1 MLSSQNL
8 EYRVNTCQITAKLFA
23 GFMCSRRQFPFLL
36 DAFTYMCSC
45 VRHTCI
51 LWSAIRDKNRSCTA
65 TRLSRSRYRDSRLA
79 NAYSNRVTRTRVLKT
94 RLQIV
99 LRELASSDRV
109 TGTRVFQSRYG
120 NSRLESASSDR
131 VTGTRIC
138 KTLIVLRKLATG
150 NDLTPQTRD
159 PFTKPVL
166 LGKGIH

>member
-79 NAYSNRVTRTRVLKT
+79 NAYSNRVTRTRVLKNASPNRVTKTRVWKT
-94 RLQIV
+94 RLQIA
-99 LRELASSDRV
+99 LRELAFAK
-109 TGTRVFQSRYG
+109 RVFRSRYG
-120 NSRLESASSDR
+120 NSRSQNASSNR
-131 VTGTRIC
+131 VKRTRVL
-138 KTLIVLRKLATG
+138 KTRLQI
-150 NDLTPQTRD
+150 
-159 PFTKPVL
+159 FTSHDTFAL
-166 LGKGIH
+166 